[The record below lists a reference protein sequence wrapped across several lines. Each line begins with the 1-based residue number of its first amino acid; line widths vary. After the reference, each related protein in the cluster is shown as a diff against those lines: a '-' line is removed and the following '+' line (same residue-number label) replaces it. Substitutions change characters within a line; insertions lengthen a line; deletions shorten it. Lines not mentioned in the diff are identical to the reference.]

1 MDTSDLLDAL
11 DIPFKFRTR
20 PTSLPA
26 DLRPTW
32 RLAVLALILERSC
45 KGGRAT
51 LRKLHVLNWAIRSKE
66 SRGAFL
72 KLLAGDG
79 DPDAAIV
86 RFEPAL
92 NRAIDLA
99 RGERLVVRES
109 GDRVQLTPLGALFV
123 NEIEKSDNCLVE
135 ERNFL
140 RRVGKIGETRIS
152 NLLKM
157 GV

>member
-1 MDTSDLLDAL
+1 MDTSDLLDIL
-11 DIPFKFRTR
+11 DVPFKFQTR

-32 RLAVLALILERSC
+32 RLAVLALILEKCC
-45 KGGRAT
+45 KGGRAS
-51 LRKLHVLNWAIRSKE
+51 LRKLHVLNWAIRIKE
-66 SRGAFL
+66 SRDAFL
-72 KLLAGDG
+72 KLLGGAG
-79 DPDAAIV
+79 DPDTAIV

-99 RGERLVVRES
+99 RGERLVLRES
-109 GDRVQLTPLGALFV
+109 GDRVQLTPLGVLFI
-123 NEIEKSDNCLVE
+123 NEIEKSDDCLVE

-140 RRVGKIGETRIS
+140 RRVGKIGENRI
-152 NLLKM
+152 NNFLRM